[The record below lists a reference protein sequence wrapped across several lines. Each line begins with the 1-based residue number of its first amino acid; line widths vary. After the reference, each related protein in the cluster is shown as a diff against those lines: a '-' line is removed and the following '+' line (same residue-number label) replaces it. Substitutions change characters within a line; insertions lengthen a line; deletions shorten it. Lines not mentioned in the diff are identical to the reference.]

1 MRSSERVWMLAAVLT
16 AGACSDAAVRASGEA
31 RVLGGDN
38 DDAAGPVVPSS
49 ATGFV
54 DETPRKQAET
64 GDWDAEVAA
73 YGRDLFARGR
83 QIFRDDTFGSEVFWS
98 GELRLHEAILGAE
111 RGGVGPGLAPRD
123 ALKLGLRVDSERL
136 PNQVVQAIA
145 SETID
150 LDSVDT
156 TLALLR
162 RDAIVGV
169 RGFFTGGTLT
179 AVGITCALCHSTVDP
194 ETKQVIHG
202 AANSDLEIGLLLA
215 LARNSAAYRA
225 HTDVAPAPTDLED
238 AVDRVFVAWP
248 AGSFDATLDGIS
260 NPTRI
265 PDVFV
270 RHEAP
275 FGWTGSS
282 RAGPQDGL
290 ALYINGPH
298 GLHATSAPYIAPIDW
313 QRVLAMAAWLDSL
326 RPPDVVVDNAA
337 AARGRHVFTRA
348 GCDRCHSGPAWTR
361 QEVLPLSQLG
371 TDPARAAGQT
381 GYKIPGLL
389 GLWWSAPYLHD
400 GGVAVGPG
408 EGVVGVG
415 NIRARGLPID
425 PRASLRALLDREL
438 RARVIAAN
446 HADLPRWSLHVR
458 GVGHEFWVDPG
469 AGFTPAE
476 QAALVEY
483 LLSLQLPDH

>member
-179 AVGITCALCHSTVDP
+179 AVGITCALCHSTVDDALTEGVGRRLDGWP
-194 ETKQVIHG
+194 NRDLDVG
-202 AANSDLEIGLLLA
+202 AVVALAPRLTPLTDVLGADDATVREVLRSWGPGRYDPQLLLDGKA
-215 LARNSAAYRA
+215 FRPDGKPAATLLPAAY
-225 HTDVAPAPTDLED
+225 
-238 AVDRVFVAWP
+238 
-248 AGSFDATLDGIS
+248 
-260 NPTRI
+260 
-265 PDVFV
+265 
-270 RHEAP
+270 
-275 FGWTGSS
+275 
-282 RAGPQDGL
+282 GL
-290 ALYINGPH
+290 AGQNLHTYNGW
-298 GLHATSAPYIAPIDW
+298 GSVPY
-313 QRVLAMAAWLDSL
+313 
-326 RPPDVVVDNAA
+326 
-337 AARGRHVFTRA
+337 
-348 GCDRCHSGPAWTR
+348 
-361 QEVLPLSQLG
+361 
-371 TDPARAAGQT
+371 
-381 GYKIPGLL
+381 
-389 GLWWSAPYLHD
+389 
-400 GGVAVGPG
+400 
-408 EGVVGVG
+408 
-415 NIRARGLPID
+415 
-425 PRASLRALLDREL
+425 
-438 RARVIAAN
+438 
-446 HADLPRWSLHVR
+446 
-458 GVGHEFWVDPG
+458 
-469 AGFTPAE
+469 
-476 QAALVEY
+476 
-483 LLSLQLPDH
+483 

>member
-1 MRSSERVWMLAAVLT
+1 HVRRARWRRPLLLVGLALAALVTIVGLIPWRCASRSGERAALNPEAAAIEEPDTLRRGRAAFYADDFGNHEFFSDVLGLFDGPIDAWSLARSLIALRGAGT
-16 AGACSDAAVRASGEA
+16 TSLPVELTEDIVVGDRTYKRGSVVHTGLDVAAGAYLPLGVVVHVSRFRVR
-31 RVLGGDN
+31 
-38 DDAAGPVVPSS
+38 
-49 ATGFV
+49 F
-54 DETPRKQAET
+54 
-64 GDWDAEVAA
+64 
-73 YGRDLFARGR
+73 
-83 QIFRDDTFGSEVFWS
+83 
-98 GELRLHEAILGAE
+98 
-111 RGGVGPGLAPRD
+111 
-123 ALKLGLRVDSERL
+123 
-136 PNQVVQAIA
+136 
-145 SETID
+145 
-150 LDSVDT
+150 
-156 TLALLR
+156 
-162 RDAIVGV
+162 
-169 RGFFTGGTLT
+169 
-179 AVGITCALCHSTVDP
+179 GITCALCHSTVDP